1 MLKTILKK
9 VLLILSHA
17 VMQKLDVARRKFR
30 PSRAK
35 CCTTLNERD
44 IFSTRLFLR
53 LRYLNKDSYEMKL

>member
-53 LRYLNKDSYEMKL
+53 LR